1 MMYNKNN
8 VSNVLSN
15 IALIIQ
21 SAISNIMKIVVCNIV
36 KKKKKKVM
44 WSCDINGFKLSLPF
58 LP

>member
-21 SAISNIMKIVVCNIV
+21 SAISNIMKIVVCNII
-36 KKKKKKVM
+36 KKKKKVM

>member
-21 SAISNIMKIVVCNIV
+21 SAISNIMKIVVCNII
-36 KKKKKKVM
+36 KKKKKK
-44 WSCDINGFKLSLPF
+44 
-58 LP
+58 

>member
-36 KKKKKKVM
+36 KKKKKKSDVIM
-44 WSCDINGFKLSLPF
+44 
-58 LP
+58 